1 MTSVKIAVLAV
12 FIGYLAVACW
22 GTTKIQEGLE
32 RRRMVLYDSY
42 AVEFFD
48 REDLYFREYPYR
60 IQVKISWHIKQCLIV
75 PEFQCQFGVIFS

>member
-1 MTSVKIAVLAV
+1 MVFFRDYWGAFLNMTSVKIAVLAL
-12 FIGYLAVACW
+12 FIGCLGVACW

-42 AVEFFD
+42 VVEFFD

-60 IQVKISWHIKQCLIV
+60 IQVCHI
-75 PEFQCQFGVIFS
+75 EFKSE

>member
-1 MTSVKIAVLAV
+1 MTL
-12 FIGYLAVACW
+12 FLGYLGAACW

-42 AVEFFD
+42 AVKFFD

-60 IQVKISWHIKQCLIV
+60 IQVNFEDLLQNS
-75 PEFQCQFGVIFS
+75 EFKARLFLPRWS